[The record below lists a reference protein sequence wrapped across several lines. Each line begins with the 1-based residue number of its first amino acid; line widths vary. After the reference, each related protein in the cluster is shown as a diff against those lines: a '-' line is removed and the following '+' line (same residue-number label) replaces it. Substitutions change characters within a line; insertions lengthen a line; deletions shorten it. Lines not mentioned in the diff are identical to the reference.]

1 VKSFRDRNPILI
13 GLGSIAII
21 AVLVNMAFAV
31 GLLHVLE
38 RAYTV
43 RAEFAD
49 ASGIR
54 GGDDVR
60 VAGVKAGRVVKVKPE
75 REKGLVII
83 EFKVNDDV
91 DLGRNTTAEVAL
103 GTLLGTK
110 FLRLSGPVTKP
121 YLKDMAS
128 DERLI
133 PIERTKTPFDV
144 FELTTIGTRSVQ
156 ATDTE
161 KLNRLIQ
168 QLAAI
173 SENKQDSIRELLE
186 GISRFSTALSS
197 RDAELRSLL
206 DRADQLSALLA
217 EKDETL
223 TGLIDESQGVLALV
237 KARRSDIVRGLRSAN
252 SAIGQVAGLLAAHEN
267 QLDFVLDTLHPTID
281 IIDRRQGDID
291 RALSW
296 LGLGA
301 LGLSRATTHG
311 PWADI
316 YVRDIQVQLVGLI
329 CNVFNPEDP
338 GACL

>member
-13 GLGSIAII
+13 GLGSIGVL
-21 AVLVNMAFAV
+21 AVLVSMAFAV

-43 RAEFAD
+43 RAEFTD
-49 ASGIR
+49 AAGIR

-60 VAGVKAGRVVKVKPE
+60 VAGVKAGRVVKVSPQ
-75 REKGLVII
+75 REKGIVVI

-91 DLGRNTTAEVAL
+91 ELSQNTKAEVAL
-103 GTLLGTK
+103 ATLLGTK

-121 YLKDMAS
+121 YLKDLPP
-128 DERLI
+128 ERRLI
-133 PIERTKTPFDV
+133 PVEDTKTPFDV
-144 FELTTIGTRSVQ
+144 FELATIGTRSVQ

-161 KLNRLIQ
+161 KLNKLIQ
-168 QLAAI
+168 QLATI
-173 SENKQDSIRELLE
+173 SEDKQDSIRQLVE
-186 GISRFSTALSS
+186 GISRFSTALTS

-223 TGLIDESQGVLALV
+223 VGLIDESRNVLGLV
-237 KARRSDIVRGLRSAN
+237 KQRRGDIVRGLRSAN
-252 SAIGQVAGLLAAHEN
+252 TAIGQVAGLLAAHET
-267 QLDFVLDTLHPTID
+267 QLDFVLDTLHPTLD
-281 IIDRRQGDID
+281 IIDKHQAEVD

-301 LGLSRATTHG
+301 LGLSRATAHG

-316 YVRDIQVQLVGLI
+316 YVRDVQVQLVGLL